1 MGEGRHRGGDLS
13 VDGYGK
19 MKCEGWS
26 NDNMVGIRIRGD
38 GEEGEEREISCEGM
52 RQRFENVPK
61 NVDSGQTV

>member
-1 MGEGRHRGGDLS
+1 M
-13 VDGYGK
+13 DGFGK

-52 RQRFENVPK
+52 RQRFEDVPK